1 MRGVR
6 ANEDERKGEQER
18 VGTGAEERAA
28 PRKKEVIKKE
38 IVLADVTPSTRAKK
52 P

>member
-18 VGTGAEERAA
+18 ERKRGQH